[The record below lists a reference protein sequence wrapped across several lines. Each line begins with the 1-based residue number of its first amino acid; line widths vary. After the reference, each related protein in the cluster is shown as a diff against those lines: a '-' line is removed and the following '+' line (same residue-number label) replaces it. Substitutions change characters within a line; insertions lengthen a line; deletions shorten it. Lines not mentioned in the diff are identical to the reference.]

1 MAGALPVLVVN
12 IVSASKAQS
21 VLSLSLSTN
30 TPPSTY
36 GTNEGDLQVVGGNS
50 EYLPGEIQVAPAA
63 TSYLQI
69 TGFNPQTDE
78 EIYAFDVLVNGQ
90 EASPSQIAVLINAIN
105 GDSAVN
111 ASAGVAVAS
120 NTWTGLSPLV
130 TGSNPFPPGTSSPW
144 NLYVDMGNAVEG
156 TGANT
161 YLGWDLSHDPSLAG
175 YTIEQ
180 VGVVPEP
187 MSLGLLALGGV
198 GLMAR
203 RNRQKA

>member
-1 MAGALPVLVVN
+1 SISAGGIQQLTQFSSSAASPSYANATEVFDSLGYGTVAVGTVTLAPQIVTSATSYWSLATPGSSTTTESVYAPVAISTSMAGALPVLVVN

-78 EIYAFDVLVNGQ
+78 EIYAFDVLVN
-90 EASPSQIAVLINAIN
+90 
-105 GDSAVN
+105 
-111 ASAGVAVAS
+111 
-120 NTWTGLSPLV
+120 
-130 TGSNPFPPGTSSPW
+130 
-144 NLYVDMGNAVEG
+144 
-156 TGANT
+156 
-161 YLGWDLSHDPSLAG
+161 
-175 YTIEQ
+175 
-180 VGVVPEP
+180 
-187 MSLGLLALGGV
+187 
-198 GLMAR
+198 
-203 RNRQKA
+203 